1 MPLRFHNTLTRR
13 TEEFRPA
20 HPPEVT
26 LYACGPTVYGSIH
39 IGNWSAFLFYDV
51 VVRWLRAKGYR
62 VRFVSNL
69 TDVDDRT
76 IQRARQAGVP
86 LRAFTDGHAKAYL
99 EARERLGLVP
109 ADHFPRATDFV
120 DRMVSM
126 IQALLDRGHA
136 YLADD
141 GSIYFRVASFPTYGA
156 LANLSRDSLQAGAS
170 GRVRADDYEK
180 EDVGDFALWKGWTEE
195 DGDVAWSPT
204 FRLDGVS
211 RVVKGRPGWHIE
223 CSAMTSQLLGDQI
236 DLHLGGEDLK
246 FPHHQN
252 EIAQSEAATGKVPFV
267 RTWLHRR
274 HLLVDGAKMSRRTG
288 SFHTLEDVVAREGEG
303 AARAFRYLVVSAHY
317 GTPINF
323 TWESLRGAG
332 ATLRNL
338 SDARKRFEKA
348 AGAGAPAAGAAAK
361 AAKEAFT
368 AAMDDDL
375 NASDAMAAVH
385 DLVTATDKRLHA
397 GTLTAG
403 EAADAVAMLDFA
415 DEALG
420 LGLRATRALSA
431 EERDLLDRRA
441 KTRAAKDFVE
451 ADRLRKALA
460 ERGVLVKD
468 VPGGQEHSFA

>member
-1 MPLRFHNTLTRR
+1 MPLRLHNTLTRT

-20 HPPEVT
+20 RPPEVT
-26 LYACGPTVYGSIH
+26 LYACGPTVYGQIH
-39 IGNWSAFLFYDV
+39 IGNWSAFLCYDV

-86 LRAFTDGHAKAYL
+86 LRAFTDRHAKAYL
-99 EARERLGLVP
+99 EARDRLGLVP
-109 ADHFPRATDFV
+109 ADAFPRATEYV
-120 DRMVSM
+120 DKMAEM
-126 IQALLDRGHA
+126 IQALLDKGHA

-156 LANLSRDSLQAGAS
+156 LANLSRDSLKAGGS

-180 EDVGDFALWKGWTEE
+180 EEVGDFALWKGWTEE

-204 FRLDGVS
+204 FRIDGSS

-252 EIAQSEAATGKVPFV
+252 EIAQSEAATGKAPFV
-267 RTWLHRR
+267 RLWLHRR

-288 SFHTLEDVVAREGEG
+288 SFHTLEDIVAREGEG

-323 TWESLRGAG
+323 TWDSLRAAG

-338 SDARKRFEKA
+338 SDARTRFSKA
-348 AGAGAPAAGAAAK
+348 AGGGVPAWGGAVK
-361 AAKEAFT
+361 AAKDTFT

-385 DLVTATDKRLHA
+385 DLVTATDKRLHD
-397 GTLTAG
+397 GTLSPAD
-403 EAADAVAMLDFA
+403 AADTVAMLDFA
-415 DEALG
+415 DDALG
-420 LGLRATRALSA
+420 LGLRTKRDLTA
-431 EERDLLDRRA
+431 EERSLLDARA
-441 KTRAAKDFVE
+441 KARAAKDFAE
-451 ADRLRKALA
+451 ADRLRQELA
-460 ERGVLVKD
+460 KRGVLVKD
-468 VPGGQEHSFA
+468 VRGGQEHSFA